1 MVQKNLFGDSNVTVG
16 TDAHALK
23 SVKLTDDAHPAK
35 PYVFEH
41 VLSNGM
47 IERDVLPSA
56 KVTGI
61 DTNTYSSGAALGP
74 KVTITPFPDASGVKV
89 YKYFAKAGE

>member
-1 MVQKNLFGDSNVTVG
+1 
-16 TDAHALK
+16 
-23 SVKLTDDAHPAK
+23 
-35 PYVFEH
+35 
-41 VLSNGM
+41 M

-61 DTNTYSSGAALGP
+61 DTNAYSSGAALGY
-74 KVTITPFPDASGVKV
+74 KVTVTPFPDAFGVKV